1 MEKNPR
7 RNIQPFG
14 AIVRDEE
21 FFERSEDIINSF
33 RNVEPS
39 TQENNGLLQEA
50 EEE

>member
-7 RNIQPFG
+7 RNIRRFG
-14 AIVRDEE
+14 AIVRDKEIV
-21 FFERSEDIINSF
+21 ERYADMINSF